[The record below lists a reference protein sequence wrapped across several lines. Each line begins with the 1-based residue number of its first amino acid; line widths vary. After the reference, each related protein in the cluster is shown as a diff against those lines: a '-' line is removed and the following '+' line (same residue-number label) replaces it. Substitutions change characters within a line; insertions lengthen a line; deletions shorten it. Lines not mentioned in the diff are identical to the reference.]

1 MNRMTFRV
9 LTYAAITAAVVGG
22 MSSCFA
28 FQDDRTRTVG
38 YGVPEAV
45 RTLVIEGGTGDI
57 RVVGGG
63 TGVQVTERQTYRS
76 TPPAT
81 THSTVGDTLTLGY
94 TCPDG
99 DCGVGYEV
107 EVPAG
112 TEVRVKDGT
121 GDVHL
126 SGLSGRVE
134 AKSGTGSIEAK
145 RMSGT
150 EVSLST
156 STGDVSAVFT
166 ARPETLAA
174 TSSTGS
180 ITVKVPDQDQDP
192 YAVAAKT
199 DTGKTTVTVGQ
210 RAGAKHRITAQTDTG
225 DVTVTGV

>member
-1 MNRMTFRV
+1 MTFRV

-28 FQDDRTRTVG
+28 LQDDRTRTVG
-38 YGVPEAV
+38 YGVSETV

-57 RVVGGG
+57 RVIGGG

-81 THSTVGDTLTLGY
+81 THSTAGGTLTLGY

-107 EVPAG
+107 AVPAG

-134 AKSGTGSIEAK
+134 AKSGTGSIEAR
-145 RMSGT
+145 RMSGA

-166 ARPETLAA
+166 AQPETLAA
-174 TSSTGS
+174 TTSTGS
-180 ITVKVPDQDQDP
+180 ITVKVPGRDP

-199 DTGKTTVTVGQ
+199 DTGKSSVTVSQ
-210 RAGAKHRITAQTDTG
+210 QSDAKRRITATTDTG